1 MHSIQRVSFALTALI
16 SLFSFSP
23 SEARAEGAYKH
34 AYRLCMADYATK
46 ATGDIKFYMRLARK
60 VCAQVAQNPNPNQ
73 LADWEARYD
82 QGRNP
87 EAEAAASFLLGVAT
101 GFIGS
106 YNPGGGGGSVVRG
119 SAGRSGS
126 RVVTHGTTTVRT
138 VNTVSAPAT
147 VRTVPVTSSSSVGT
161 TTNSRSS
168 GAPVGYIT
176 QPNGAKD
183 PYYSKQP
190 CAKTAQTGPTSYK
203 CTNN

>member
-1 MHSIQRVSFALTALI
+1 
-16 SLFSFSP
+16 
-23 SEARAEGAYKH
+23 
-34 AYRLCMADYATK
+34 MADYATK

-126 RVVTHGTTTVRT
+126 RVVTRGTT
-138 VNTVSAPAT
+138 PAT
-147 VRTVPVTSSSSVGT
+147 VRTVSTTSSTSVRT
-161 TTNSRSS
+161 TTSRSS
-168 GAPVGYIT
+168 GSPVGYIT

-190 CAKTAQTGPTSYK
+190 CATTAQTGPTSYK